1 MRHNKN
7 QMAVALLG
15 CGVVATLVASALTVL
30 SAMRMYAEV
39 NKQKMSGV

>member
-7 QMAVALLG
+7 QMAVALLS
-15 CGVVATLVASALTVL
+15 CGVLASLVASALAAL